1 MPKGSLYSAH
11 RAAGAAS
18 GRYKASL
25 YDIANVGYAMEADVG
40 IEQFKQSQTQ
50 ETFAT
55 IGEAL
60 GLAETIRG
68 TFQARKDYK
77 EMASKYGL
85 EDTKKTETPKSE
97 TPVQPKVPTIE
108 KPPSVTKK
116 LKDMSAGSQ
125 ERIDEYKKRGWAMD
139 ETTKSTKRYAAGA
152 PGTGEIKKPIKQ
164 EVHIP
169 TVAEAEKALAGK
181 PGRELKKLQ
190 EKLSKMDLPVF
201 D

>member
-1 MPKGSLYSAH
+1 MPKGSLYAAH

-25 YDIANVGYAMEADVG
+25 YDVANVGYEMEADVG
-40 IEQFKQSQTQ
+40 IEQFRQGQMQ
-50 ETFAT
+50 ETFAN

-60 GLAETIRG
+60 SLAETIRG
-68 TFQARKDYK
+68 TF
-77 EMASKYGL
+77 ASKKKHEELMG
-85 EDTKKTETPKSE
+85 DTDIQKPEKSQ
-97 TPVQPKVPTIE
+97 TKVPTLE
-108 KPPSVTKK
+108 EQPSVTKK
-116 LKDMSAGSQ
+116 LEDMPSGSQ
-125 ERIDEYKKRGWAMD
+125 ERIDEYKRRGWAMD
-139 ETTKSTKRYAAGA
+139 ETTKAAKRYAAGA

-190 EKLSKMDLPVF
+190 EQLAKMDLPVF

>member
-25 YDIANVGYAMEADVG
+25 YDIANVGYEMEADVG

-68 TFQARKDYK
+68 SYQSKKEHEQLTKDYDLQK
-77 EMASKYGL
+77 P
-85 EDTKKTETPKSE
+85 ET
-97 TPVQPKVPTIE
+97 TDQPKVPTIE

-139 ETTKSTKRYAAGA
+139 ETTKAAKRYAAGA
-152 PGTGEIKKPIKQ
+152 PGTGEIVQPLKQ
-164 EVHIP
+164 EISIP
-169 TVAEAEKALAGK
+169 TMSEAKKALAGK
-181 PGRELKKLQ
+181 KGSELKKLQ